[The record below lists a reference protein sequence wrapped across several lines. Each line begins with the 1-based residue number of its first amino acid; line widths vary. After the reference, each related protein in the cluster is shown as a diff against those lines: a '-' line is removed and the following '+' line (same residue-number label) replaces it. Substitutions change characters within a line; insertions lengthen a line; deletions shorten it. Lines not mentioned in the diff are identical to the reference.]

1 MNIKEQ
7 TVGLDERDESVDM
20 MADLNEGNIAT
31 AVKEAIDVPLET
43 GGDETHHSSVVIP
56 FRQRRKRVAE
66 PEISRA
72 ETVEKV
78 EETVQSEKET
88 TEQDGQV
95 AVAAPPKEWIK
106 VKRKPLYDFVKRTF
120 DIVVSLICLTVGL
133 PVYLIMIL
141 AIVIDD
147 PGNPFFVQERVG
159 LNGRVFKMVKLRTMR
174 KDAEQ
179 IKVNLAEQNEYESV
193 HFKIKNDPR
202 VTRVGRFLRATS
214 LDETPQAINILLSQ
228 MTVIGPRAF
237 VPSEQSLLPNDR
249 LQVKPGLSCYWQLAD
264 TTKMSD
270 EEQLELDYRYIR
282 ERGILT
288 DLKIIWKTVCS
299 VVGAKNC

>member
-1 MNIKEQ
+1 
-7 TVGLDERDESVDM
+7 
-20 MADLNEGNIAT
+20 MAELEMREGNVAT
-31 AVKEAIDVPLET
+31 LEKEPIES
-43 GGDETHHSSVVIP
+43 DEYYSDVVIP
-56 FRQRRKRVAE
+56 LSQRRN
-66 PEISRA
+66 PEDVHKHGQAAVSA
-72 ETVEKV
+72 P
-78 EETVQSEKET
+78 SKERI
-88 TEQDGQV
+88 EV
-95 AVAAPPKEWIK
+95 KPKP
-106 VKRKPLYDFVKRTF
+106 VYDFVKRAF

-179 IKVNLAEQNEYESV
+179 IKVNLAEQNEYKSV
-193 HFKIKNDPR
+193 HFKIENDPR
-202 VTRVGRFLRATS
+202 VTRVGKFLRRTS
-214 LDETPQAINILLSQ
+214 LDETPQVLNLLTGS
-228 MTVIGPRAF
+228 MTVIGPRPF
-237 VPSEQSLLPNDR
+237 IPSEQSQLPDDR

-282 ERGILT
+282 ERGIIT
-288 DLKIIWKTVCS
+288 DLKIIFETVKS
-299 VVGAKNC
+299 IFKGGNC